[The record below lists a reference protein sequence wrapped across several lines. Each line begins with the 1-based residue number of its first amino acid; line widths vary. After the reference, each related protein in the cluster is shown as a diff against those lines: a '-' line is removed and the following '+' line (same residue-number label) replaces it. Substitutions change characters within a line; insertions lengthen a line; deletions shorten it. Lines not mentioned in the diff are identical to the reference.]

1 MQEIR
6 QFRVYGYSCE
16 YCGIMSDLS
25 HMRDCATVPC
35 MGVGKMEKALRR
47 ITAVTNH
54 QNLSP
59 K

>member
-25 HMRDCATVPC
+25 HMRDVPLFHAW
-35 MGVGKMEKALRR
+35 VLEK
-47 ITAVTNH
+47 NGEGS
-54 QNLSP
+54 QEGYGCD
-59 K
+59 